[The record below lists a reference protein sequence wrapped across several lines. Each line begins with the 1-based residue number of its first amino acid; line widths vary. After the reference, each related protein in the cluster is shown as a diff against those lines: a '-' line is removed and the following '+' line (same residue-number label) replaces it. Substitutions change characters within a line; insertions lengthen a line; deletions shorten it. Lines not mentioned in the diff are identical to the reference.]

1 MVAGSD
7 SCRRDQREDWENI
20 LSYLLGLIKSIPISL
35 IILRIYEKIFENPVI
50 EITHF

>member
-20 LSYLLGLIKSIPISL
+20 LKSIFHCDAKYL
-35 IILRIYEKIFENPVI
+35 ALGVGVGGWR
-50 EITHF
+50 